1 MRIVHAQGLAHLRC
15 VVIILGLIPLMPV
28 QMPLKLFR
36 QRLSFI
42 FLRLLHPKFHTVL
55 RCPQHLL
62 VASFGFTDFVEIY
75 DVVGH
80 VIMFG
85 ELR

>member
-1 MRIVHAQGLAHLRC
+1 MRIVHAQVLAHLRC
-15 VVIILGLIPLMPV
+15 AVIIFGLIPLMSV

-36 QRLSFI
+36 QRFGFI
-42 FLRLLHPKFHTVL
+42 FLKFLSPKFHTVL
-55 RCPQHLL
+55 RRPQHLL
-62 VASFGFTDFVEIY
+62 VTSFGFTDFVEIY